1 MIKIILLFR
10 CFSVLNTHTHT
21 QTHTHTKLRGQTA
34 QNTEHGRILRA
45 LIELIM

>member
-10 CFSVLNTHTHT
+10 CFSVLNTHTH
-21 QTHTHTKLRGQTA
+21 THTHTKLRGQTA